1 MLIHIL
7 HILAHAKLKLVTCV
21 PSITQ
26 PFQGSDNT
34 PADFSSTVP
43 SVMGKLKTAGCRGAA
58 QTRQASG
65 EAKLHQKAS
74 TSALLLAHSGRLALM
89 AVCELAGLAGVLC
102 RLLTQPTPA
111 AAATMSQLAR
121 MAADMIAH
129 PGGNAVNPSPIN
141 GVSPCCH
148 ECCTRLD
155 CIYSTWIR
163 TALCSDFLRLTS
175 SQNITRRESST
186 QDSSEVRHEA

>member
-1 MLIHIL
+1 
-7 HILAHAKLKLVTCV
+7 
-21 PSITQ
+21 
-26 PFQGSDNT
+26 
-34 PADFSSTVP
+34 
-43 SVMGKLKTAGCRGAA
+43 
-58 QTRQASG
+58 
-65 EAKLHQKAS
+65 
-74 TSALLLAHSGRLALM
+74 M

-141 GVSPCCH
+141 GVSPLCH

-155 CIYSTWIR
+155 YIYIPY
-163 TALCSDFLRLTS
+163 LDQDCSSLWFSEANELTDYN
-175 SQNITRRESST
+175 QEGVTNTR
-186 QDSSEVRHEA
+186 